1 VKYLCLAYGDEK
13 DWQQL
18 SRTEQDKL
26 LQQDEVLRQ
35 RGDLVAAVDQSATT
49 VRAWDGVPETT
60 DGGFAES
67 RVPLAGFAIIDAP
80 DLERA
85 IELVADTPCARAKG
99 AVELR
104 PIDQIND
111 QGTHAAAVLPR
122 APRADTE
129 PAPVITDEH
138 RRLDAF
144 LGTWTVVGENK
155 GAAPNAVDTPVT
167 GDESYVWLPGR
178 FFLLGRWDRRFGD
191 DRHIGISIM
200 RYDPTTRQYSAYN
213 VDNLG
218 FARTY
223 RVTERDGVWSFTG
236 DWERATW
243 TLGADGTTMAIDWEM
258 TRDGETWAPLCH
270 LDATKQ
276 A

>member
-18 SRTEQDKL
+18 SRAEQDKL

-49 VRAWDGVPETT
+49 VKAWDGVPVMT

-111 QGTHAAAVLPR
+111 EGTHAADILSREPR
-122 APRADTE
+122 VNTE
-129 PAPVITDEH
+129 QAPVITEEL

-155 GAAPNAVDTPVT
+155 GAAPNAPNTPVA
-167 GDESYVWLPGR
+167 GEESYVWLPGR

-191 DRHIGISIM
+191 DRHIGISIV
-200 RYDPTTRQYSAYN
+200 RYDPATRQYSAYN

-236 DWERATW
+236 DRERATW
-243 TLGADGTTMAIDWEM
+243 ALAADGRTMAIDWEM

>member
-1 VKYLCLAYGDEK
+1 MKYLCLAYGDEK
-13 DWQQL
+13 DWHQL
-18 SRTEQDKL
+18 SKAEQDKL
-26 LQQDEVLRQ
+26 LEQDEVLRQ
-35 RGDLVAAVDQSATT
+35 RGDLVAVVDQSATT
-49 VRAWDGVPETT
+49 VRAWDGVPETSE
-60 DGGFAES
+60 GGFAES

-111 QGTHAAAVLPR
+111 QGTHAAGVLVREP
-122 APRADTE
+122 PDSTE
-129 PAPVITDEH
+129 PTPLITEQH

-144 LGTWTVVGENK
+144 IGTWTVVGENK
-155 GAAPNAVDTPVT
+155 SAAPNAPDTPVT
-167 GDESYVWLPGR
+167 GEESYVWLPGR
-178 FFLLGRWDRRFGD
+178 FFLLGRWDHRFGD
-191 DRHIGISIM
+191 DRHIGINII
-200 RYDPTTRQYSAYN
+200 RYDPTTGQYSSYN

-223 RVTERDGVWSFTG
+223 RVTEGDGVWAFTG
-236 DWERATW
+236 DRERATW
-243 TLGADGTTMAIDWEM
+243 TLGADGKTMTIDWEVSG
-258 TRDGETWAPLCH
+258 DGETWAPLCH
-270 LDATKQ
+270 LDATRQ

>member
-1 VKYLCLAYGDEK
+1 MKYLCLAYGDEK

-18 SRTEQDKL
+18 STTEQEEL
-26 LQQDEVLRQ
+26 LKQDEVLRQ
-35 RGDLVAAVDQSATT
+35 RGDLVAAVDQTATT

-85 IELVADTPCARAKG
+85 IELVADTPCARARG

-111 QGTHAAAVLPR
+111 QGAHAAGVFSREPR
-122 APRADTE
+122 TNTE
-129 PAPVITDEH
+129 STPVVTDAH
-138 RRLDAF
+138 QRLESF
-144 LGTWTVVGENK
+144 IGTWAVVGENR
-155 GAAPNAVDTPVT
+155 GAAPNAPDTPVT
-167 GDESYVWLPGR
+167 GEEHYTWLPGR
-178 FFLLGRWDRRFGD
+178 FFLLGHWDRRFGD
-191 DRHIGISIM
+191 DRHIGINII
-200 RYDPTTRQYSAYN
+200 RYDPTTEQYSSYN

-223 RVTERDGVWSFTG
+223 RVTQRDGVWSFTG

-243 TLGADGTTMAIDWEM
+243 RLGADDRTMTIDWET

-270 LDATKQ
+270 LEATKQ
-276 A
+276 G